1 MNRIYVEERNLA
13 DVGTLSHDIAH
24 HLYVRQ
30 LQGSA
35 VVIAEEP
42 FLLLRVVRKQWL
54 KLTKLVQRER
64 ARTLDAVRI
73 AELTRETQVMN
84 EHQFATASPVEAPNA
99 NVYFLSPT
107 QVDEVLPSCHTIYIT
122 CPLNADAMESLKSRL
137 FKGGLLVLY
146 KK

>member
-1 MNRIYVEERNLA
+1 MNSIYIEERNLA
-13 DVGTLSHDIAH
+13 DIGMLSHDIAH

-30 LQGSA
+30 LQGRA

-54 KLTKLVQRER
+54 KLARLVQRER

-73 AELTRETQVMN
+73 AELTRENQVMN
-84 EHQFATASPVEAPNA
+84 EHQFVTASPIEVPNA
-99 NVYFLSPT
+99 DVYFLSAA
-107 QVDEVLPSCHTIYIT
+107 QIDEVLPDCHTIYIT
-122 CPLNADAMESLKSRL
+122 CSLDAATVELLKDRL
-137 FKGGLLVLY
+137 LKGGLLVLY